1 MSKYHSRV
9 PILNQTEYFLHRQET
24 GVIGPTAD
32 DKSAPLHQKPLPAT
46 SHRTEMQVSPD
57 VEDQGFLVFEQTS
70 DNGQGMRVHQSKSKM
85 L

>member
-24 GVIGPTAD
+24 GEIDRVTDG
-32 DKSAPLHQKPLPAT
+32 KSAPLNQKPLPAT

-57 VEDQGFLVFEQTS
+57 VEDQGYLVFE
-70 DNGQGMRVHQSKSKM
+70 
-85 L
+85 